1 MRVRRGDQNFFV
13 AALAFAGSLL
23 AAPCR
28 AETVIGSDFAY
39 GIELSP
45 LQKQAVHGF
54 ALPEQVLRA
63 LTDRELGD
71 LCVFDAEGVRR
82 PHAIHVPREARTAL
96 VDEEVPFFP
105 LEAAGERTT
114 DGVEV
119 RVERDPGGNI
129 TRAFSKSIV
138 ERDAHLTGYLVDTHA
153 LQDPLMGL
161 TLTIRSSHDYTLE
174 LQIDAGDDLT
184 SFRPDNTATLA
195 HLEHEGRTLDRDYVE
210 LSGEV
215 HAKFLRLSFPRSAS
229 SDLRIEKVQ
238 ARVLRPT
245 QASARRFVELTRR
258 SLAPG
263 EQVTRQ
269 DPSRAGQSFEYTVA
283 GVFTFDRYRV
293 ALPRSTPLVEAS
305 LLSAPSASG
314 PFRELDR
321 GLFRESDGAASER
334 TLAPTEHNFFE
345 LRISDKG
352 GGVREGEP
360 KVAVGYLPP
369 QLLFAGNDSATY
381 LLAYGSA
388 TARCRRFAE
397 SELSA
402 GDPAQEVSL
411 SDSVRPVHTKTL
423 GGVSALDKPAP
434 PRPWRVYVLWGVL
447 LVAVGALAVAA
458 RKLVKNG

>member
-1 MRVRRGDQNFFV
+1 MRLLGLVV
-13 AALAFAGSLL
+13 AGSLF
-23 AAPCR
+23 AAPCS

-45 LQKQAVHGF
+45 QQKQAVHGYS
-54 ALPEQVLRA
+54 LPEQVLRA

-71 LCVFDAEGVRR
+71 LCVFDASGVRR
-82 PHAIHVPREARTAL
+82 PHALHVPREALTAL

-105 LEAAGERTT
+105 LEAPDEKTT

-138 ERDAHLTGYLVDTHA
+138 EHDAHLTGYLVDTHA
-153 LQDPLMGL
+153 LVDPIMGL
-161 TLTIRSSHDYTLE
+161 TLTIRASHDYTLE
-174 LQIDAGDDLT
+174 LQIDAGDDLK

-229 SDLRIEKVQ
+229 HDLRIEKVQ

-245 QASARRFVELTRR
+245 QASARRFVELSRR
-258 SLAPG
+258 TPVPG

-283 GVFTFDRYRV
+283 GIFTFDRYRV
-293 ALPRSTPLVEAS
+293 ALPSSTPLVEAS
-305 LLSAPSASG
+305 LLSAPTAAG

-321 GLFRESDGAASER
+321 GLFRESDDASSER
-334 TLAPTEHNFFE
+334 TLMPTEHNFFE
-345 LRISDKG
+345 LRVSDKG
-352 GGVREGEP
+352 GGVRQGEP
-360 KVAVGYLPP
+360 KLQMGYLPP
-369 QLLFAGNDSATY
+369 QLWFASNDSTTY

-397 SELSA
+397 GELTASGA
-402 GDPAQEVSL
+402 ATQEVSL
-411 SDSVRPVHTKTL
+411 SDSVRPLRNKTL
-423 GGVSALDKPAP
+423 GGAAALNKPAP

-458 RKLVKNG
+458 RRLVKNV

>member
-1 MRVRRGDQNFFV
+1 MRVLGL
-13 AALAFAGSLL
+13 ALTSSLL
-23 AAPCR
+23 AIPCQ
-28 AETVIGSDFAY
+28 AETVVGSSFAY

-45 LQKQAVHGF
+45 QQKQAVHGF
-54 ALPEQVLRA
+54 SLPEQVLRT
-63 LTDRELGD
+63 LTDRDLGD
-71 LCVFDAEGVRR
+71 LCVFDAQGVRR
-82 PHAIHVPREARTAL
+82 PHAIRVAREALTAL
-96 VDEEVPFFP
+96 VDEPVPFFP
-105 LEAAGERTT
+105 LEAPAEHTA

-138 ERDAHLTGYLVDTHA
+138 ERDARLGGYLVDTHA
-153 LQDPLMGL
+153 LKDPIMGL
-161 TLTIRSSHDYTLE
+161 TLSIRSSHDYTLE
-174 LQIDAGDDLT
+174 LQIEAGDDLK
-184 SFRPDNTATLA
+184 SFRSDSTATLA
-195 HLEHEGRTLDRDYVE
+195 HLEHDGRTLDRDYVE

-215 HAKFLRLSFPRSAS
+215 HAQFLRLSFPRSAS

-258 SLAPG
+258 VLAPG

-269 DPSRAGQSFEYTVA
+269 DPSRAGQSFEYLIS

-293 ALPRSTPLVEAS
+293 VLPASTPLIEAS
-305 LLSAPSASG
+305 LLSGPSAAG

-321 GLFRESDGAASER
+321 GLFRESEQASAER
-334 TLAPTEHNFFE
+334 ELMPNDHNFFE
-345 LRISDKG
+345 LRVSDKG

-360 KVAVGYLPP
+360 KLHMGYLPP
-369 QLLFAGNDSATY
+369 QLLFASNDSATY

-397 SELSA
+397 GELTVA
-402 GDPAQEVSL
+402 DVPTPEVSL
-411 SDSVRPVHTKTL
+411 SDSVRALRTRTL
-423 GGVSALDKPAP
+423 GGAAMLDKPEP

-447 LVAVGALAVAA
+447 LLAVGALFVAA
-458 RKLVKNG
+458 RRLLKNV

>member
-1 MRVRRGDQNFFV
+1 MRLLGVV
-13 AALAFAGSLL
+13 LASSLC

-45 LQKQAVHGF
+45 LQKQPVHGF
-54 ALPEQVLRA
+54 LLPEQVLRA

-71 LCVFDAEGVRR
+71 LCVFDASGVRR
-82 PHAIHVPREARTAL
+82 PHAIHVAREALTTL

-105 LEAAGERTT
+105 LEAPGEQTT

-138 ERDAHLTGYLVDTHA
+138 GREAHLTGYLVDTHA
-153 LQDPLMGL
+153 LVDPIMGL
-161 TLTIRSSHDYTLE
+161 TLTIRSSHDYTLA
-174 LQIDAGDDLT
+174 LQIDAGDDLK

-215 HAKFLRLSFPRSAS
+215 HAKFLRLSFPRAAA

-245 QASARRFVELTRR
+245 QASARHFVALTRLTR
-258 SLAPG
+258 APG
-263 EQVTRQ
+263 ERVTRQ
-269 DPSRAGQSFEYTVA
+269 DPSRAGQSFEYTIA

-293 ALPRSTPLVEAS
+293 GLPSSTPLVEAS
-305 LLSAPSASG
+305 LLSAPSAAG

-321 GLFRESDGAASER
+321 GLFRDSDGATSGRALMPS
-334 TLAPTEHNFFE
+334 EHNFFE
-345 LRISDKG
+345 LRVSDKG

-360 KVAVGYLPP
+360 KLHMGYLPP
-369 QLLFAGNDSATY
+369 QLWFASNDSATY

-388 TARCRRFAE
+388 VARCRRFAE
-397 SELSA
+397 GELTA
-402 GDPAQEVSL
+402 GGDTIQELSL
-411 SDSVRPVHTKTL
+411 SDSVRAVRQKTL
-423 GGVSALDKPAP
+423 GGASALSKPAA

-447 LVAVGALAVAA
+447 LLAVGALAVFA
-458 RKLVKNG
+458 RRLVKDV